1 MVPTELLQLR
11 YFQKVAELESITQAS
26 KHFLIPQPS
35 MSQTIARL
43 EKELG
48 VKLFDRRNGKLFLN
62 EKGKVFLSHVERVL
76 QELDNGVAA
85 VASENEKVTGSVSI
99 KVMENHRFIL
109 TCVPKFTE
117 LYPEVSISVSH
128 GYHEDQDITY
138 DLCVSS
144 RMTYKRMAA
153 QIPLIKERVVLA
165 VRDDHPLAQR
175 SRVAIS
181 DLKGEK
187 LISLPSQSTLNSMT
201 LDLCRAQGFEPS
213 IPIICDDPYF
223 IRKYVSDGMGI
234 ALAPSISWKGRFRE
248 NTVLVPVDDPAIYI
262 SSYLI
267 WDSSRYMSPAVRK
280 FRKYLFTEAKTL
292 SDNLID
298 PSISPDFLG

>member
-1 MVPTELLQLR
+1 MELLQLR

-85 VASENEKVTGSVSI
+85 VAAENEKITGSVSI

-144 RMTYKRMAA
+144 RMTYKRMTT
-153 QIPLIKERVVLA
+153 QVPLIKERIVLA
-165 VRDDHPLAQR
+165 VREDHPLALR
-175 SRVAIS
+175 ESITVS
-181 DLKGEK
+181 DLKGQK
-187 LISLPSQSTLNSMT
+187 LISLPGQSTLNSMT
-201 LDLCRAQGFEPS
+201 QDLCRAQGFEPS

-248 NTVLVPVDDPAIYI
+248 NTILVPIEHPTIYT

-280 FRKYLFTEAKTL
+280 FREYLLTESRKLPDNLADYTEAHR
-292 SDNLID
+292 
-298 PSISPDFLG
+298 P